1 MVIMVEVPVVWEVAP
16 GGGLVTLSTGATFLF
31 GLIGL
36 GLILQDLGDEPMV
49 GLGGDEDG
57 WDLQQFYQ
65 LVLASQLLAFV
76 FLDTSGLGS
85 GQGGS
90 WQWWVGIM
98 TVTPFGWWGCWWEW
112 VRPSDGGGDEGLVVV
127 GLW

>member
-49 GLGGDEDG
+49 GLGGDEDFG
-57 WDLQQFYQ
+57 EDQRARGSSSLLT
-65 LVLASQLLAFV
+65 LVLS
-76 FLDTSGLGS
+76 DPSRLGS
-85 GQGGS
+85 GRGGS
-90 WQWWVGIM
+90 WWWWRWVGGPV
-98 TVTPFGWWGCWWEW
+98 VTLDRSGR
-112 VRPSDGGGDEGLVVV
+112 VR
-127 GLW
+127 W

>member
-1 MVIMVEVPVVWEVAP
+1 MVEVPVVWEVAP

-90 WQWWVGIM
+90 WQ
-98 TVTPFGWWGCWWEW
+98 
-112 VRPSDGGGDEGLVVV
+112 
-127 GLW
+127 